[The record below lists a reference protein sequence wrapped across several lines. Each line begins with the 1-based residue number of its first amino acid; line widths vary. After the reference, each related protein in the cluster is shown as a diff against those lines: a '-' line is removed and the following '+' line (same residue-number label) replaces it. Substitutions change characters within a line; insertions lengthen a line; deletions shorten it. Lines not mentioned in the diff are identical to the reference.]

1 VTSTLHFGLLL
12 GSYFFG
18 VFFLKK
24 EKKKK
29 KKKEAFMSFF
39 RWAYPIFELNALVN
53 CNMKIQN

>member
-29 KKKEAFMSFF
+29 KKNKIF

>member
-24 EKKKK
+24 EKKK